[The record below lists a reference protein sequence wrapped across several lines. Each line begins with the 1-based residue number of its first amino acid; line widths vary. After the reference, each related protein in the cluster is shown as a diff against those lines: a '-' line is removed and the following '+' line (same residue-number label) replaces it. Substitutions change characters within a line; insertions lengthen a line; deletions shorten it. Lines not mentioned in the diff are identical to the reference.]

1 MVFTSNRKY
10 NGRDLNGSNVIIT
23 LIDSGVLINNFFFND
38 PNYPKVTFNTTD
50 VNHRKIV
57 RYDIFT
63 NNNFFKSVRHG
74 THYDIIPLSSTDTIP
89 LNLYNGHAPG
99 AKIYVGDIGIDEEE
113 SIGVSFTFNIFE
125 QSKILNSPIIPCSWG
140 DPDTTP
146 ELTHMIDYLSYEN
159 PSQLFVFAAGNEYF
173 YYRIG
178 SPGISKNVLTVTSS
192 DPPRSYYLSD
202 STHAINIV
210 DWNAFLVVS
219 SPNFFSTMKRHE
231 NSYLG
236 NIELINYNE
245 GINENEY
252 QSIAVVI
259 NGNYDYFSFKKIFD
273 LILLNKAKV
282 AIVFDSSSVVLMA
295 CI

>member
-1 MVFTSNRKY
+1 M
-10 NGRDLNGSNVIIT
+10 
-23 LIDSGVLINNFFFND
+23 
-38 PNYPKVTFNTTD
+38 TFNTTD

-63 NNNFFKSVRHG
+63 NNYFFKSVRHG

-125 QSKILNSPIIPCSWG
+125 QSKILNSPIISCSWG

-146 ELTHMIDYLSYEN
+146 ELTHVIDYLSYEN
-159 PSQLFVFAAGNEYF
+159 PSQLFVFAG
-173 YYRIG
+173 
-178 SPGISKNVLTVTSS
+178 
-192 DPPRSYYLSD
+192 
-202 STHAINIV
+202 
-210 DWNAFLVVS
+210 NAFLVVS
-219 SPNFFSTMKRHE
+219 SPNFFSAMKRHE
-231 NSYLG
+231 NSYLE

-245 GINENEY
+245 GINESEY